1 MYKRILV
8 GIDDSKTASLALRH
22 AIGLARQQRARLR
35 LVSVVDEAGLDV
47 APYQTELWDARIKAA
62 RALLRKSQA
71 MASASA
77 VKADTKLIEM
87 EGIGQRTA
95 ELIVKEAQG
104 WPAELTVVG
113 THGRRGFSHLVL
125 GSVAEGVIRL
135 SSGPVLLVRGV
146 EAKPKRRRRVSAD

>member
-8 GIDDSKTASLALRH
+8 GIDDSKTASVALRH
-22 AIGLARQQRARLR
+22 AIGLAKQHGARLR
-35 LVSVVDEAGLDV
+35 LVSVADEAGLDV
-47 APYQTELWDARIKAA
+47 APYQTELWDARIKA
-62 RALLRKSQA
+62 
-71 MASASA
+71 
-77 VKADTKLIEM
+77 DTKLIEM
-87 EGIGQRTA
+87 EGIGRRTA

-113 THGRRGFSHLVL
+113 THGRRGFSHLFL